1 MVNFREIEEGE
12 PLLFRDRR
20 NNEVY
25 SEIVTFAGF
34 TDTGHPVVEFE
45 DGKRLMVLPEQL
57 AYPQEEEFVNIRIY
71 RADRDRLAATM
82 KYGDTMAEKIHT
94 LIERVASE
102 DQPRD
107 DINDTNI
114 RLYPCDARKELETY
128 LNEDLRGAVV
138 TVTAPIVDEGG
149 RIYFDEIALRL
160 ENGARGRDR
169 GRDAGQVALAQ
180 PGG

>member
-12 PLLFRDRR
+12 LLIFRDRR

-34 TDTGHPVVEFE
+34 AETGHPVVEFE
-45 DGKRLMVLPEQL
+45 DGKRLIVLPEQL
-57 AYPQEEEFVNIRIY
+57 AYPQEEEFVNLRIY

-102 DQPRD
+102 DQP
-107 DINDTNI
+107 
-114 RLYPCDARKELETY
+114 
-128 LNEDLRGAVV
+128 
-138 TVTAPIVDEGG
+138 
-149 RIYFDEIALRL
+149 
-160 ENGARGRDR
+160 
-169 GRDAGQVALAQ
+169 
-180 PGG
+180 

>member
-34 TDTGHPVVEFE
+34 ADSGYPVVEFE
-45 DGKRLMVLPEQL
+45 NGRRLIVLPEQL
-57 AYPQEEEFVNIRIY
+57 SYPQEEEFVNIRICL
-71 RADRDRLAATM
+71 ADRDRLAANM

-102 DQPRD
+102 DQP
-107 DINDTNI
+107 
-114 RLYPCDARKELETY
+114 
-128 LNEDLRGAVV
+128 
-138 TVTAPIVDEGG
+138 
-149 RIYFDEIALRL
+149 
-160 ENGARGRDR
+160 
-169 GRDAGQVALAQ
+169 
-180 PGG
+180 